1 MGDGWWGE
9 VESPILDQLKSH
21 LFLARIL
28 AEAISMTHSDMLYR
42 LDICRFYIYEP
53 LLLLIFDPWEF
64 IKT

>member
-1 MGDGWWGE
+1 MGDGWWGG

-21 LFLARIL
+21 LVLARIL
-28 AEAISMTHSDMLYR
+28 AEAISMAHSDMLYR
-42 LDICRFYIYEP
+42 LDIFRFYIYKP